1 MGIHGFMWYGYPK
14 LMEKKTSSLCGYSI
28 LLNRSHPWE
37 RQTLFSF
44 LPQSWFR
51 GTWPYCKETGLGQPI
66 SNFQDDGRKSN
77 QTNQTR
83 IFFSKSGGAFFW
95 FTDFKSSEDS
105 PRLGYPIKMPL
116 SLRWKNHRLLDSN
129 LHICYTWWFQPI
141 SKNIVKLDHS
151 ITQFSRKIK

>member
-1 MGIHGFMWYGYPK
+1 MVWLPK
-14 LMEKKTSSLCGYSI
+14 IKGEKNIIPLW
-28 LLNRSHPWE
+28 LLNLAQQVPSLGNGKPFFPSSHNHGSEEHGPIV
-37 RQTLFSF
+37 RKQV
-44 LPQSWFR
+44 
-51 GTWPYCKETGLGQPI
+51 LGEPI

-116 SLRWKNHRLLDSN
+116 SLGMKK
-129 LHICYTWWFQPI
+129 P
-141 SKNIVKLDHS
+141 
-151 ITQFSRKIK
+151 